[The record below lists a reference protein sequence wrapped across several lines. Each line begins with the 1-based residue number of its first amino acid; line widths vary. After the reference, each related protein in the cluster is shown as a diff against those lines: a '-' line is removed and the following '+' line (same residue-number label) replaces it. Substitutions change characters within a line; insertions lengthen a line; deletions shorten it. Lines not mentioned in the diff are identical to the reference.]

1 MCLLLTIIWE
11 GVGLLVAGLVSSGLG
26 LGLTYITVQGG
37 IGCLWLG
44 EW

>member
-1 MCLLLTIIWE
+1 MLAAHHYL
-11 GVGLLVAGLVSSGLG
+11 GGGGLLVAGLVSSGLG
-26 LGLTYITVQGG
+26 LGLMYITVQGG